1 MRETETGVPPMVSN
15 PSFANLENY
24 RSKDYTDLT
33 VIEDRETSLTTQHI
47 SHAQNLKIFF
57 VILFGRARGGRV
69 GQITSSV
76 GIQYKVRM

>member
-33 VIEDRETSLTTQHI
+33 VIEDRETSLTTTYLTCTE
-47 SHAQNLKIFF
+47 SQNLLRDPLWESK
-57 VILFGRARGGRV
+57 GW
-69 GQITSSV
+69 
-76 GIQYKVRM
+76 